1 MTWLCRS
8 LLRFSLLMILLL
20 VVVLSLIGSSKPL
33 KDSLVKSHIY
43 DNFVNFVLDKADQSK
58 QNTSD
63 NIPLNDPAIR
73 SIIKQTFTPTELRSV
88 SEQFLDGT
96 YHWLDGKSTQ
106 PDFRID
112 LSSNKQAIANG
123 VGVHAAERLK
133 SLPPCQ
139 SIPSGDIDPFKI
151 DCRPPGIDLSAE
163 QQQLTSQVL
172 NNQDFL
178 PNPVITADT
187 IPKNEKGRT
196 FSEQFKA
203 LPKVFHWLKLAP
215 WILGVLSALLSAAI
229 IYLYEKRRTGWRAV
243 GRISLYDGVIVFVTS
258 LLFGKILPRFINAL
272 QPNFQANAI
281 GPSLN
286 NFIKAIIDKTTNS
299 SLIASGVLI
308 AIGIAI
314 LLAEKMTRSKV
325 APEKVKTEAEK
336 PSEPIKETKETP
348 QSIET
353 KEKEPVKK

>member
-43 DNFVNFVLDKADQSK
+43 DNFVNFVLDKADQSN
-58 QNTSD
+58 QNTSND
-63 NIPLNDPAIR
+63 VPLNDPAIR
-73 SIIKQTFTPTELRSV
+73 SIIKQAFTPTELRSV

-96 YHWLDGKSTQ
+96 YHWLDGRSTQ
-106 PDFRID
+106 PDFRVD
-112 LSSNKQAIANG
+112 LSSNKQVIANG
-123 VGVHAAERLK
+123 VGMHAAERLK

-151 DCRPPGIDLSAE
+151 DCRPPGVNLSTE

-215 WILGVLSALLSAAI
+215 WILGTFSVLLAAAI
-229 IYLYEKRRTGWRAV
+229 IYLYQKRRDGWRAV
-243 GRISLYDGVIVFVTS
+243 GKISLYDGAIVFVTS

-272 QPNFQANAI
+272 QPNFQSNTV

-286 NFIKAIIDKTTNS
+286 SFIKAIIDKSTNS
-299 SLIASGVLI
+299 SLVVSGVFI
-308 AIGIAI
+308 AIGTAI
-314 LLAEKMTRSKV
+314 LLTERMTRPKT
-325 APEKVKTEAEK
+325 ALEKAKTEAGK

-348 QSIET
+348 QSTET
-353 KEKEPVKK
+353 KEKEPTKK